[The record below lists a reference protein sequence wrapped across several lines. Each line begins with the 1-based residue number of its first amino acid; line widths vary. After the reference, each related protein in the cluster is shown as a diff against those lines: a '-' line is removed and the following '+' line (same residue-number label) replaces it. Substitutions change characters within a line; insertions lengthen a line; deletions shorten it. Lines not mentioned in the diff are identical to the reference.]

1 MPENQPPVEVYF
13 PRGLPGFEDQN
24 RFVLIEREAL
34 APIVLLESVATPDLH
49 FLAVSVWLVDPAYQI
64 GITEDDLSLL
74 NLEHQPQSGDG
85 VTCLAILSALEGE
98 PFTANLLAPVVI
110 HPRTRVGVQAVRNDA
125 RYSHRVTLE
134 TACL

>member
-1 MPENQPPVEVYF
+1 MPESQTSVEVYF

-34 APIVLLESVATPDLH
+34 APIVLLESTATPDLR
-49 FLAVSVWLVDPAYQI
+49 FLAVSVWVVDPAYQI
-64 GITEDDLSLL
+64 GITDDDLSVLS
-74 NLEHQPQSGDG
+74 LERQPQSGDG

-110 HPRTRVGVQAVRNDA
+110 QPRTRIGVQAVRNDT
-125 RYSHRVTLE
+125 RYSHRFTLE
-134 TACL
+134 AACL